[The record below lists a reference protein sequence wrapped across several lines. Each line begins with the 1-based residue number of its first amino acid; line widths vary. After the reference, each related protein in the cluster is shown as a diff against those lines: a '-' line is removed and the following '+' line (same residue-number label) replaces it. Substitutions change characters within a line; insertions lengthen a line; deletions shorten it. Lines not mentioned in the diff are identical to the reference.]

1 MTELSKTSFII
12 QCIDKV
18 IVNDKVHE
26 LKEELDKDYKYL
38 VGIAISNANA
48 GENSVLEQVK
58 VKGADVLPEQFEA
71 ANLMCSDSVAP
82 NKRFFSWFKPIQVS
96 GDEMIIRFRD
106 PDWAAN
112 YNLQVQVLLTNNL
125 EEIVNVLFA

>member
-38 VGIAISNANA
+38 VGIAIRTPM
-48 GENSVLEQVK
+48 QVK
-58 VKGADVLPEQFEA
+58 NPFWSK
-71 ANLMCSDSVAP
+71 
-82 NKRFFSWFKPIQVS
+82 
-96 GDEMIIRFRD
+96 
-106 PDWAAN
+106 
-112 YNLQVQVLLTNNL
+112 
-125 EEIVNVLFA
+125 

>member
-58 VKGADVLPEQFEA
+58 VK
-71 ANLMCSDSVAP
+71 
-82 NKRFFSWFKPIQVS
+82 
-96 GDEMIIRFRD
+96 
-106 PDWAAN
+106 
-112 YNLQVQVLLTNNL
+112 
-125 EEIVNVLFA
+125 